1 VAALS
6 AFTDE
11 FGEYLLEVVQFAPRT
26 TTDADRVQS
35 YGAPVS
41 VNAYIERFPRMTR
54 DAAGRE
60 VLVHATVI
68 IDITPTVEPTAQ
80 VTMPDGSHPLILNV
94 ARYAQLIPHQE
105 VFV

>member
-1 VAALS
+1 MS

-11 FGEYLLEVVQFAPRT
+11 FGEYLTETVRFAVRT
-26 TTDADRVQS
+26 TTDADRVQT
-35 YGAPVS
+35 YGGPVS
-41 VNAYIERFPRMTR
+41 VPAYVERFPRMIR
-54 DAAGRE
+54 DSTGRD
-60 VLVHATVI
+60 VLAHATII

-94 ARYAQLIPHQE
+94 SRYAQLIPHQE

>member
-1 VAALS
+1 VVAVS

-26 TTDADRVQS
+26 TTDADRVQA
-35 YGAPVS
+35 YGAAVS
-41 VNAYIERFPRMTR
+41 VDAYIERFPRMVR
-54 DAAGRE
+54 DATGRD
-60 VLVHATVI
+60 VLSHATII

-80 VTMPDGSHPLILNV
+80 VTMPDSSQPLILNV
-94 ARYAQLIPHQE
+94 ARYGQLIPHQE